1 MRNHPGQ
8 CSFLHIKGMKK
19 HLFKYNWKILFRCKK
34 FVQLHAFDGFVDNQC
49 FCHQAKNRT
58 KSGQNIKDKERE
70 DDDDQITEQ
79 KSSGNVHRGVFFDDH
94 GDDVRSA
101 AGSILKKEQG
111 SGDRRKQDRK
121 TEFQ

>member
-1 MRNHPGQ
+1 MISRCTVIEFFGD
-8 CSFLHIKGMKK
+8 
-19 HLFKYNWKILFRCKK
+19 KITDWLRMIAHDRKK